1 MQPARSITG
10 LFGNES
16 SQVMNSSLSPS
27 RKRELALGRERFL
40 PHGTKGNGDIVSI
53 HSISAGQLHHAC
65 MASSSQSC
73 HRRCSSQKSI
83 LARSC
88 LKYRTPD
95 KVSVEAKS
103 VPTFFFPALT
113 RSSCDFDTLSS
124 QPFFLIF
131 LETLSSTGQPTDK
144 ELVNKSAPRWG
155 SKICFACPGSR
166 CRKCCCFALPS
177 QTAFLG
183 QKSL

>member
-1 MQPARSITG
+1 
-10 LFGNES
+10 
-16 SQVMNSSLSPS
+16 MNSSLSPS
-27 RKRELALGRERFL
+27 RKWELALGLERFL

-88 LKYRTPD
+88 LKYKTPD
-95 KVSVEAKS
+95 KVSVEVCS
-103 VPTFFFPALT
+103 HFLFPALT
-113 RSSCDFDTLSS
+113 RASCAIKLCAISISDTLFPVVVS
-124 QPFFLIF
+124 QLPIFLIF

-144 ELVNKSAPRWG
+144 ELVNNSAPRWG

-166 CRKCCCFALPS
+166 CRKFCCFALPFF
-177 QTAFLG
+177 AFSPDRIAPL
-183 QKSL
+183 

>member
-53 HSISAGQLHHAC
+53 HSTSAGQLHHAC
-65 MASSSQSC
+65 MASSSLSC

-88 LKYRTPD
+88 LKYKTPD
-95 KVSVEAKS
+95 KVSVEVCS
-103 VPTFFFPALT
+103 HFLFPALT
-113 RSSCDFDTLSS
+113 RSSCAISISDTLPFQSAS
-124 QPFFLIF
+124 CHSFLSFSRLFLQP
-131 LETLSSTGQPTDK
+131 GGRPTR
-144 ELVNKSAPRWG
+144 N
-155 SKICFACPGSR
+155 
-166 CRKCCCFALPS
+166 
-177 QTAFLG
+177 
-183 QKSL
+183 